1 MLLELLLLVEL
12 CNKLGLGGRCKLI
25 LVVLRSRGLELLL
38 NLRKEMIQVV
48 PREDLFHVL
57 VAMLRR
63 NQVVNDPFAMPR
75 RGKAVL
81 DHLLH
86 SHLGYLGRQ
95 TFKALLHF
103 GHLIVLLLILGPR
116 RVRHGGEPAT
126 KRLLLDV

>member
-48 PREDLFHVL
+48 PREELLHVL
-57 VAMLRR
+57 VAVLRG
-63 NQVVNDPFAMPR
+63 NQVVDDALTVPGR
-75 RGKAVL
+75 REAVL

-86 SHLGYLGRQ
+86 SHLRDLGRQ
-95 TFKALLHF
+95 ALKTLLHF
-103 GHLIVLLLILGPR
+103 DHLVVLLLILGP
-116 RVRHGGEPAT
+116 
-126 KRLLLDV
+126 